1 MRLMLLSLPSGLS
14 HCGQIRSNGSA
25 TRLLYVAKDRT
36 EASLNGFFDILDK
49 PMIAGIKFA
58 CTDMWPAYLKVLKRR
73 ATQTLNILD
82 RFHIAKKFGEAL
94 NGSSRILVASVQNGE
109 FFEASTP
116 ASNGSPKS
124 SLGGATFV
132 ETARTIG
139 ALSTGI
145 SLPKLRPRRA

>member
-1 MRLMLLSLPSGLS
+1 MNRLAQSHSPYLLQHKDNPVDW
-14 HCGQIRSNGSA
+14 QPWDESA
-25 TRLLYVAKDRT
+25 L
-36 EASLNGFFDILDK
+36 GF
-49 PMIAGIKFA
+49 
-58 CTDMWPAYLKVLKRR
+58 
-73 ATQTLNILD
+73 
-82 RFHIAKKFGEAL
+82 
-94 NGSSRILVASVQNGE
+94 SRILVASVQHGG
-109 FFEASTP
+109 FLEASTP